1 MKVGMVVMGPM
12 MVSPRLCEARDYG
25 ERADDRGCS

>member
-1 MKVGMVVMGPM
+1 MKAGMVVMGPM
-12 MVSPRLCEARDYG
+12 MVSPRLCPARDYD